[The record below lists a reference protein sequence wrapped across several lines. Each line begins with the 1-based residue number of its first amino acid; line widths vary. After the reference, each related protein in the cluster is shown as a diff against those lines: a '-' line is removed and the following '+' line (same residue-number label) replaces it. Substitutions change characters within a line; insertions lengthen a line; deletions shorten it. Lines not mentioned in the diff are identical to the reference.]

1 MKLKDSMLLNSG
13 VKKDKNYLLTE
24 SVKTKELALMS
35 SAINNVSSFLNSV
48 EYALKDLNCKKD
60 KLHGVGAMPNPA
72 YMGPYSDLSA
82 EEKKVL
88 KEKLKSFYMSKMDFI
103 KESLEDLFKEEES
116 EEEEEEKEE
125 KEEDNLPKITVG
137 F

>member
-24 SVKTKELALMS
+24 SVKTKELSLMS
-35 SAINNVSSFLNSV
+35 SAINNVSSFLNGV
-48 EYALKDLNCKKD
+48 EYAIKDLNCKKD
-60 KLHGVGAMPNPA
+60 KLHGVGAMPTLSYA
-72 YMGPYSDLSA
+72 GPYADLTT

-103 KESLEDLFKEEES
+103 KESLEEMFKEEQE

-125 KEEDNLPKITVG
+125 ENLPKITVG